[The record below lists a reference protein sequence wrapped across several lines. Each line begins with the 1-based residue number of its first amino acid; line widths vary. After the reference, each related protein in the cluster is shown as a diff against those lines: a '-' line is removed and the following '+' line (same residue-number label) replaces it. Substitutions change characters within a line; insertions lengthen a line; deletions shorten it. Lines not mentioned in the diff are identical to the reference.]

1 LKPNIFGWLVALGA
15 VLAAFGAWMLLPKPL
30 EVSLAKPQTA
40 FSFWVGKHD
49 IRVVLEPLTQTDNG
63 EVAVL
68 IFKNGLLLQ
77 TLRSHFGYDTLQ
89 SQSPVWVRYV
99 WFDGDVLPDLHLE
112 LVGGSVVVQSSNGQ
126 VMRL

>member
-1 LKPNIFGWLVALGA
+1 LKSKILVWLVALSG
-15 VLAAFGAWMLLPKPL
+15 VLAAFGTWVFLPKPL
-30 EVSLAKPQTA
+30 EVSLTKPQTA

-68 IFKNGLLLQ
+68 IFRNGFLLQ
-77 TLRSHFGYDTLQ
+77 TLSSRFGYDTLQ
-89 SQSPVWVRYV
+89 SQPPVWVRYM

-112 LVGGSVVVQSSNGQ
+112 LHNSLVVVQSANGQ
-126 VMRL
+126 VMAL